1 MYLKA
6 MAESEKL
13 VGIHAH
19 NNQQCAFANTI
30 EALSI
35 GASMVDGTVM
45 GMGRGAGNATTALS
59 KMLNQK
65 MDMSVPK
72 VELVPFNEISDIMGD
87 EDQTVVGIMLGF
99 EGDVYGMM
107 MFLFD
112 TKSAHHLVNTLMMQD
127 TESGIEADTQFND
140 MEMSALN
147 EIGNI
152 VSGSYL
158 TAISKL
164 TNLKMVSTVPE
175 MTIDMIGAL
184 LSVPASEFGKYGDK
198 LLLIQ
203 SQFGELD
210 FVNGYFLMI
219 PELESYD
226 KLLES
231 LGV

>member
-1 MYLKA
+1 MSKIDL
-6 MAESEKL
+6 
-13 VGIHAH
+13 
-19 NNQQCAFANTI
+19 NQLNDIQYDVLR
-30 EALSI
+30 EI
-35 GASMVDGTVM
+35 GNI
-45 GMGRGAGNATTALS
+45 GAGNATTALS
-59 KMLNQK
+59 QMLNQK

-72 VELVPFNEISDIMGD
+72 VALVPFNEISDVMGS

-99 EGDVYGMM
+99 EGDVEGMM

-112 TKSAHHLVNTLMMQD
+112 TRSAHHLVNTLMMRD
-127 TESGIEADTQFND
+127 KEDGVEEGAGFTD
-140 MEMSALN
+140 MDMSALN

-164 TNLKMVSTVPE
+164 TNLKMISTVPE

-219 PELESYD
+219 PELDSYD
-226 KLLES
+226 KLLAS

>member
-1 MYLKA
+1 MINVRGEGMSKIDL
-6 MAESEKL
+6 
-13 VGIHAH
+13 
-19 NNQQCAFANTI
+19 NQLNDIQYDVLR
-30 EALSI
+30 EI
-35 GASMVDGTVM
+35 GNI
-45 GMGRGAGNATTALS
+45 GAGNATTALS
-59 KMLNQK
+59 QMLNQK

-72 VELVPFNEISDIMGD
+72 VALVPFNEISDVMGS

-99 EGDVYGMM
+99 EGDVEGMM

-112 TKSAHHLVNTLMMQD
+112 TKSAHHLVNTLMMRD
-127 TESGIEADTQFND
+127 KEDGVEEGAEFSD
-140 MEMSALN
+140 MDMSALN

-164 TNLKMVSTVPE
+164 NNLKMISTVPE

-219 PELESYD
+219 PELNSYD

>member
-1 MYLKA
+1 MSKIDL
-6 MAESEKL
+6 
-13 VGIHAH
+13 
-19 NNQQCAFANTI
+19 NQLNDIQYDVLR
-30 EALSI
+30 EI
-35 GASMVDGTVM
+35 GNI
-45 GMGRGAGNATTALS
+45 GAGNATTALS
-59 KMLNQK
+59 QMLNQK

-72 VELVPFNEISDIMGD
+72 VALVPFNEISDVMGS

-99 EGDVYGMM
+99 EGDVEGMR

-112 TKSAHHLVNTLMMQD
+112 TKSAHHLVNTLMMRD
-127 TESGIEADTQFND
+127 KEEGVEEGAEFSD
-140 MEMSALN
+140 MDMSALN

-164 TNLKMVSTVPE
+164 TNLKMISTVPE

-219 PELESYD
+219 PELNSYD

>member
-1 MYLKA
+1 MSKINL
-6 MAESEKL
+6 
-13 VGIHAH
+13 
-19 NNQQCAFANTI
+19 NQLNDMQYDVLR
-30 EALSI
+30 EI
-35 GASMVDGTVM
+35 GNI
-45 GMGRGAGNATTALS
+45 GAGNATTALS
-59 KMLNQK
+59 QMLNQK

-72 VELVPFNEISDIMGD
+72 VALVPFNEISDVMGA

-99 EGDVYGMM
+99 EGDVEGMM

-112 TKSAHHLVNTLMMQD
+112 TRSAHYLVNTLMMRD
-127 TESGIEADTQFND
+127 KEDGVEEGADFTD
-140 MEMSALN
+140 MDMSALN

-164 TNLKMVSTVPE
+164 TNLKMISTVPE

-219 PELESYD
+219 PELDSYD
-226 KLLES
+226 KLLAS
-231 LGV
+231 LGM

>member
-1 MYLKA
+1 MINVRGEGMSKIDL
-6 MAESEKL
+6 
-13 VGIHAH
+13 
-19 NNQQCAFANTI
+19 NQLNDIQYDVLR
-30 EALSI
+30 EI
-35 GASMVDGTVM
+35 GNI
-45 GMGRGAGNATTALS
+45 GAGNATTALS
-59 KMLNQK
+59 QMLNQK

-72 VELVPFNEISDIMGD
+72 VALVPFNEISDVMGS

-99 EGDVYGMM
+99 EGDVGGMM

-112 TKSAHHLVNTLMMQD
+112 TKSAHHLVNTLMMRD
-127 TESGIEADTQFND
+127 KEDGVEEGAEFSD
-140 MEMSALN
+140 MDMSALN

-164 TNLKMVSTVPE
+164 TNLKMISTVPE

-219 PELESYD
+219 PELNSYD

>member
-1 MYLKA
+1 MSRIDLNQLDDMQYDVLK
-6 MAESEKL
+6 E
-13 VGIHAH
+13 
-19 NNQQCAFANTI
+19 
-30 EALSI
+30 I
-35 GASMVDGTVM
+35 GNI
-45 GMGRGAGNATTALS
+45 GAGNATTALS
-59 KMLNQK
+59 QMLNRK

-72 VELVPFNEISDIMGD
+72 VALVPFNAISDVLGP

-99 EGDVYGMM
+99 EGDIEGMM

-112 TKSAHHLVNTLMMQD
+112 TKSAHHLVNTLMMRD
-127 TESGIEADTQFND
+127 SEDGVKEDAGFSD
-140 MEMSALN
+140 MDMSALN

-164 TNLKMVSTVPE
+164 TNLKMISTVPE

-203 SQFGELD
+203 SQFGEVD

-219 PELESYD
+219 PELDSYD

>member
-1 MYLKA
+1 MSKIDL
-6 MAESEKL
+6 
-13 VGIHAH
+13 
-19 NNQQCAFANTI
+19 NQLNDIQYDVLR
-30 EALSI
+30 EI
-35 GASMVDGTVM
+35 GNI
-45 GMGRGAGNATTALS
+45 GAGNATTALS
-59 KMLNQK
+59 QMLNQK

-72 VELVPFNEISDIMGD
+72 VALVPFNEISDVMGS
-87 EDQTVVGIMLGF
+87 EDQTVVGSMLGF
-99 EGDVYGMM
+99 EGDVEGMM

-112 TKSAHHLVNTLMMQD
+112 TKSAHHLVNTLMMRD
-127 TESGIEADTQFND
+127 KEDGVEEGAEFSD
-140 MEMSALN
+140 MDMSALN

-164 TNLKMVSTVPE
+164 TNLKMISTVPE

-219 PELESYD
+219 PELNSYD

>member
-1 MYLKA
+1 MSKIDLNQLDDIQYDDLK
-6 MAESEKL
+6 E
-13 VGIHAH
+13 
-19 NNQQCAFANTI
+19 
-30 EALSI
+30 I
-35 GASMVDGTVM
+35 GNI
-45 GMGRGAGNATTALS
+45 GAGNATTALS

-99 EGDVYGMM
+99 EGDVY
-107 MFLFD
+107 
-112 TKSAHHLVNTLMMQD
+112 ALMMQD

>member
-1 MYLKA
+1 MSKIDL
-6 MAESEKL
+6 
-13 VGIHAH
+13 
-19 NNQQCAFANTI
+19 NQLNDMQYDVLR
-30 EALSI
+30 EI
-35 GASMVDGTVM
+35 GNI
-45 GMGRGAGNATTALS
+45 GAGNATTALS
-59 KMLNQK
+59 QMLNQK

-72 VELVPFNEISDIMGD
+72 VALVPFNEISDVMGA

-99 EGDVYGMM
+99 EGDVEGMM

-112 TKSAHHLVNTLMMQD
+112 TRSAHHLVNTLMMRD
-127 TESGIEADTQFND
+127 KEDGVEEGADFTD
-140 MEMSALN
+140 MDMSALN

-164 TNLKMVSTVPE
+164 TNLKMISTVPE

-219 PELESYD
+219 PELNSYD

>member
-1 MYLKA
+1 MSKIDL
-6 MAESEKL
+6 
-13 VGIHAH
+13 
-19 NNQQCAFANTI
+19 NQLNDIQYDVLR
-30 EALSI
+30 EI
-35 GASMVDGTVM
+35 GNI
-45 GMGRGAGNATTALS
+45 GAGNATTALS
-59 KMLNQK
+59 QMLNQK

-72 VELVPFNEISDIMGD
+72 VALVPFNEISDVMGS

-99 EGDVYGMM
+99 EGDVEGMM

-112 TKSAHHLVNTLMMQD
+112 TKSAHHLVNTLMMRD
-127 TESGIEADTQFND
+127 KEDGVEEGADFTD
-140 MEMSALN
+140 MDMSALN

-164 TNLKMVSTVPE
+164 TNLKMISTVPE

-219 PELESYD
+219 PELDSYD
-226 KLLES
+226 KLLAS

>member
-1 MYLKA
+1 MINVRGEGMSKIDL
-6 MAESEKL
+6 
-13 VGIHAH
+13 
-19 NNQQCAFANTI
+19 NQLNDIQYDVLR
-30 EALSI
+30 EI
-35 GASMVDGTVM
+35 GNI
-45 GMGRGAGNATTALS
+45 GAGNATTALS
-59 KMLNQK
+59 QMLNQK

-72 VELVPFNEISDIMGD
+72 VALVPFNEISDVMGS

-99 EGDVYGMM
+99 EGDVEGMM

-112 TKSAHHLVNTLMMQD
+112 TKSAHHLVNTLMMRD
-127 TESGIEADTQFND
+127 KEDGVE
-140 MEMSALN
+140 E
-147 EIGNI
+147 GNI
-152 VSGSYL
+152 VSCSYL

-164 TNLKMVSTVPE
+164 TNLKMISTVPE

-219 PELESYD
+219 PELNSYD

>member
-1 MYLKA
+1 MSRIDL
-6 MAESEKL
+6 
-13 VGIHAH
+13 
-19 NNQQCAFANTI
+19 NQLNDIQYDVLR
-30 EALSI
+30 EI
-35 GASMVDGTVM
+35 GNI
-45 GMGRGAGNATTALS
+45 GAGNATTALS
-59 KMLNQK
+59 QMLNQK

-72 VELVPFNEISDIMGD
+72 VALVPFNEISDVLGS

-99 EGDVYGMM
+99 EGDVEGMM

-112 TKSAHHLVNTLMMQD
+112 TKSAHHLVNSLMMRDREEGVEED
-127 TESGIEADTQFND
+127 TEFSD
-140 MEMSALN
+140 MDMSALN

-164 TNLKMVSTVPE
+164 TNLKMISTVPE
-175 MTIDMIGAL
+175 MTVDMIGAL

-219 PELESYD
+219 PELDSYD
-226 KLLES
+226 KLLAS

>member
-1 MYLKA
+1 MSKIDL
-6 MAESEKL
+6 
-13 VGIHAH
+13 
-19 NNQQCAFANTI
+19 NQLNDIQYDVLR
-30 EALSI
+30 EI
-35 GASMVDGTVM
+35 GNI
-45 GMGRGAGNATTALS
+45 GAGNATTALS
-59 KMLNQK
+59 QMLNQK

-72 VELVPFNEISDIMGD
+72 VALVPFNEISDVMGS

-99 EGDVYGMM
+99 EGDVEGTM

-112 TKSAHHLVNTLMMQD
+112 TKSAHHLVNTLMMRD
-127 TESGIEADTQFND
+127 KEDGVEEGAEFSD
-140 MEMSALN
+140 MDMSALN

-164 TNLKMVSTVPE
+164 TNLKMISTVPE

-219 PELESYD
+219 PELNSYD

>member
-1 MYLKA
+1 MINVRGEGMSKIDL
-6 MAESEKL
+6 
-13 VGIHAH
+13 
-19 NNQQCAFANTI
+19 NQLNDIQYDVLR
-30 EALSI
+30 EI
-35 GASMVDGTVM
+35 GNI
-45 GMGRGAGNATTALS
+45 GAGNATTALS
-59 KMLNQK
+59 QMLNQK

-72 VELVPFNEISDIMGD
+72 VALVPFNEISDVMGS

-99 EGDVYGMM
+99 EGDVEGMM

-112 TKSAHHLVNTLMMQD
+112 TRSAHHLVNTLMMRD
-127 TESGIEADTQFND
+127 KEDGVEEGADFTD
-140 MEMSALN
+140 MDMSALN

-164 TNLKMVSTVPE
+164 TNLKMISTVPE

-219 PELESYD
+219 PELNSYD

>member
-1 MYLKA
+1 MSKIDLNQLDDIQYDVLK
-6 MAESEKL
+6 E
-13 VGIHAH
+13 
-19 NNQQCAFANTI
+19 
-30 EALSI
+30 I
-35 GASMVDGTVM
+35 GNI
-45 GMGRGAGNATTALS
+45 GAGNATTALS

-112 TKSAHHLVNTLMMQD
+112 TKSAHHLVNTLMMQ
-127 TESGIEADTQFND
+127 ADTQFND

>member
-1 MYLKA
+1 MINVRGEGMSKIDL
-6 MAESEKL
+6 
-13 VGIHAH
+13 
-19 NNQQCAFANTI
+19 NQLNDIQYDVLR
-30 EALSI
+30 EI
-35 GASMVDGTVM
+35 GNI
-45 GMGRGAGNATTALS
+45 GAGNATTALS
-59 KMLNQK
+59 QMLNQK

-72 VELVPFNEISDIMGD
+72 VALVPFNEISDVMGS

-99 EGDVYGMM
+99 EGDVEGMM

-112 TKSAHHLVNTLMMQD
+112 TKSAHHLVNTLMMRD
-127 TESGIEADTQFND
+127 KEDGVEEGAEFSD
-140 MEMSALN
+140 MDMSAIN

-164 TNLKMVSTVPE
+164 TNLKMISTVPE

-219 PELESYD
+219 PELNSYD